1 MSDNVAVIIGVGPG
15 LGAALARRF
24 AAGGL
29 RVAIAAR
36 TLEKVE
42 GIASAIDG
50 ARAFPC
56 DVSDEQQV
64 ETLFASIEAEMGPVE
79 VAIHNASAG
88 HGKVSVLEVDAQRFR
103 TAWKVSAFGGFLVG
117 RAAAQRMVGRGHGS
131 ILFTGA
137 TASLRGSSGFGAFAH
152 GKFALRAIAQS
163 MARELGP
170 MGVHVAHVVIDGH
183 IGEKDDASYLSP
195 DAIAETYWNLHAQQ
209 RSAWTFE
216 IDLRP
221 WSETF

>member
-1 MSDNVAVIIGVGPG
+1 MSDGVAVIVGAGPG

-24 AAGGL
+24 SVGGL
-29 RVAIAAR
+29 QVVMAAR
-36 TLEKVE
+36 RLEKVE
-42 GIASAIDG
+42 EIAAGIDG

-56 DVSDEQQV
+56 DVSDEAQV
-64 ETLFASIEAEMGPVE
+64 ETLFASIEAEIGPVE
-79 VAIHNASAG
+79 VAVQNASAG
-88 HGKVSVLEVDAQRFR
+88 HGKVSVLDVDAARFR
-103 TAWKVSAFGGFLVG
+103 AAWEVSAFGGFLVG
-117 RAAAQRMVGRGHGS
+117 RAAARRMAERGHGS

-170 MGVHVAHVVIDGH
+170 MGIHVGHVVIDGH

-195 DAIAETYWNLHAQQ
+195 DAIAETYWTLHTQE
-209 RSAWTFE
+209 RSAWSFE

-221 WSETF
+221 WLETF

>member
-1 MSDNVAVIIGVGPG
+1 MTNGVAVIVGAGPG

-29 RVAIAAR
+29 QVAMAAR
-36 TLEKVE
+36 SLEKVE
-42 GIASAIDG
+42 EIAAGIDG
-50 ARAFPC
+50 AQAFAC

-64 ETLFASIEAEMGPVE
+64 ETLFAAVEAEIGPVE

-88 HGKVSVLEVDAQRFR
+88 HGKVSVLEVDAARFR
-103 TAWKVSAFGGFLVG
+103 TAWEVSAFGGFLVG
-117 RAAAQRMVGRGHGS
+117 RAAARRMAERGHGS

-170 MGVHVAHVVIDGH
+170 MGIHVGHVVVDGH
-183 IGEKDDASYLSP
+183 IGDKDDESYLSP
-195 DAIAETYWNLHAQQ
+195 DAIAETYWTLHAQA
-209 RSAWTFE
+209 RSAWSFE

-221 WSETF
+221 WLETF